1 MNRGQDPFYSGPTSP
16 SRERQLHE
24 DPLPQAEQLNPEIFD
39 QEITKENINT
49 LFAGFGLQINRATAL
64 LIEVQKVAEKL
75 SVPVDADAVQV
86 RAAIRR
92 RDPSSDGSSIS
103 FDLYKDM
110 VEFTIKSGRGMSF
123 EVLGEFSGELQTDA
137 NKINR
142 FIKSGGKGLSSW
154 EEFLLYADQWLILF
168 LLNRLV
174 DNFQTHEHKECTAT
188 KEPPGTEDP
197 PLQAR
202 LALAIAALAFILGM
216 QDDDIILASSLAG
229 DALNVPPV
237 DLLNRARKL
246 ERTDMDRVLI
256 EAVGASDHILITRY
270 VETYIG
276 RHPEG
281 YDSWIAY
288 TDLKRLRED
297 AKITYVHA
305 REYSAE
311 YRALL
316 DYTYNSEHTIPTV
329 GTFGQMAGVQVTMT
343 GLHYQVLTSKLA
355 GIDLGIS
362 SIAGVLT
369 SQFAMDLLCCLARF
383 FGRQNLK
390 TLKKIRALLAV
401 ASGGMHGLLNQ
412 SLLDPWSIM
421 DWVVSGV
428 LQGAVTFV
436 EGVFSKAVN
445 DVASWID
452 LRRPEQWEA
461 LYECPLI
468 ADLIDMII
476 RAVARLR
483 NIMFNM
489 VNRYIGNV
497 NWRYQGMFR
506 RWGTIYENRR
516 LRTIVAILDKVIE
529 AIELCSQ
536 FPDGQPP
543 TGGDPPFDPEND
555 PTLAEVAPKKLY
567 IPPEI
572 VEKFFKN
579 DTGFIPRTPDLRP
592 IPPVNHTFTT
602 QRESDGTVNFQEICK
617 GLVPESLLKAV
628 EEST

>member
-1 MNRGQDPFYSGPTSP
+1 VTLHDPFYTGPKDP
-16 SRERQLHE
+16 SRQRALTE
-24 DPLPQAEQLNPEIFD
+24 DPLPKPEQLNPEAFD
-39 QEITKENINT
+39 TKIKAEDVKA
-49 LFAGFGLQINRATAL
+49 LFDGFGRQINRATAL
-64 LIEVQKVAEKL
+64 LVEVQKVAEKL
-75 SVPVDADAVQV
+75 SVPVDPDAVQV
-86 RAAIRR
+86 RAAVRR
-92 RDPSSDGSSIS
+92 RDPTNDGSSIS

-142 FIKSGGKGLSSW
+142 FIKSGGKGLSNW
-154 EEFLLYADQWLILF
+154 EEFLLYADQWIILF

-174 DNFQTHEHKECTAT
+174 DNFQCHEHKECTAT
-188 KEPPGTEDP
+188 KQPAGTEDP

-202 LALAIAALAFILGM
+202 LALAISALMFILGM
-216 QDDDIILASSLAG
+216 QEDQVVLAASLAG
-229 DALNVPPV
+229 DALNIPPA
-237 DLLNRARKL
+237 DLLNRAKRL
-246 ERTDMDRVLI
+246 ERTDLDRVLI
-256 EAVGASDHILITRY
+256 DVAGASDHVLITRY
-270 VETYIG
+270 VESYIG

-297 AKITYVHA
+297 AKITYVYA

-316 DYTYNSEHTIPTV
+316 DYTYNAEHTIPTV
-329 GTFGQMAGVQVTMT
+329 GFFGQLAGATTAMS
-343 GLHYQVLTSKLA
+343 GLHFQVLTSKLA
-355 GIDLGIS
+355 GIDLAIT

-369 SQFAMDLLCCLARF
+369 SQFAFDLLCCLARF
-383 FGRQNLK
+383 FGRQSLK

-401 ASGGMHGLLNQ
+401 ALGGMYGLLNQ
-412 SLLDPWSIM
+412 SLLDPFSIM
-421 DWVVSGV
+421 DWVVATV

-436 EGVFSKAVN
+436 ERVFAKAIG
-445 DVASWID
+445 DIASWINIRSPD
-452 LRRPEQWEA
+452 QWEA

-468 ADLIDMII
+468 FDLIDMII
-476 RAVARLR
+476 RAIARLR

-497 NWRYQGMFR
+497 NWRYQSMYR

-516 LRTIVAILDKVIE
+516 LRVIIAILDRVIQ
-529 AIELCSQ
+529 AIELCGQ
-536 FPDGQPP
+536 FPDGRAPTAGEPP
-543 TGGDPPFDPEND
+543 SFDPETD
-555 PTLAEVAPKKLY
+555 PTLADVAPKRLD

-572 VEKFFKN
+572 VERFFKN
-579 DTGFIPRTPDLRP
+579 DIRFVPRGPDLRP

-602 QRESDGTVNFQEICK
+602 AKEADGTINFRDLCRGIM
-617 GLVPESLLKAV
+617 PDSLLNLV
-628 EEST
+628 EQE